1 MEVYKNNMEY
11 PSLGTPPAG
20 SIRFNTDSSKME
32 IYNGDKWWEID
43 ATSPQEQ
50 TGGTRGLFYSGGD
63 SPDDVIQYINI
74 DSTGNATDFGN
85 AAVSCKQAA
94 SFASRTRC
102 FKAGGNPATNAI
114 EFVTISSTGDGT
126 DFGDLANQYLNN
138 CGLSNSTR
146 GVIGPGETPSAPR
159 FNAIEYITMSSSGNS
174 VDFGDSTNP
183 NQIGNN
189 AGMASPTRGI
199 MAGGSIPSTPV
210 VNTIDFITTSTTGN
224 ASDFGDLQTAQERV
238 GCCSNAV
245 RGVITSGAPSASNTI
260 QYLTIATLGDALD
273 FGDSTTSSY
282 GKTGMASPTRG
293 VWGSAY
299 GPAATDVIESV
310 QIMTTGN
317 AVDFGNLLANRRK
330 TQGSSNGHGGLG

>member
-1 MEVYKNNMEY
+1 MTINQ
-11 PSLGTPPAG
+11 PPLQPTPVGA
-20 SIRFNTDSSKME
+20 IRFNTDTSKLE
-32 IYNGDKWWEID
+32 YYDGNQWVNVTS
-43 ATSPQEQ
+43 TSPEVQ
-50 TGGTRGLFYSGGD
+50 TGGTRGLFYSGAD

-102 FKAGGNPATNAI
+102 FKAGGSPATNAI
-114 EFVTISSTGDGT
+114 EFVTISSTGNGT

-210 VNTIDFITTSTTGN
+210 VATIDFITTSTTGN

-273 FGDSTTSSY
+273 FGDATTSSY

-299 GPAATDVIESV
+299 GPAATDVIEYV
-310 QIMTTGN
+310 HIMTTGN
-317 AVDFGNLLANRRK
+317 ALDFGNLLASRRK